1 MLNKTA
7 TTQLQETSGGPLKNQ
22 TLAVSDKHEESKV
35 GELSTTDFLAGLGID
50 AQNRTMQ
57 PARHSL

>member
-7 TTQLQETSGGPLKNQ
+7 MSQQHQETLGGPQKNQ
-22 TLAVSDKHEESKV
+22 TLAVSDKLEESK
-35 GELSTTDFLAGLGID
+35 ELSTTDFLAGLGIE

-57 PARHSL
+57 PMRHSV